1 MLNTNTFLSLT
12 HITCVATKST
22 LWSLDGAALNVI
34 NSLYTCYYEAVCW
47 HDTYFTL
54 DYHTNLSNSRPVQ
67 L

>member
-34 NSLYTCYYEAVCW
+34 PNCIHAIMRQYVGMIL
-47 HDTYFTL
+47 TL
-54 DYHTNLSNSRPVQ
+54 H
-67 L
+67 